1 MKPYLIREVVTAI
14 DYTSYC
20 KYVCM
25 YVCMYDIIN
34 DIVYVY
40 TVLHCMVHV
49 HVDST
54 TALASHR
61 MVIHMSTLPVSKATL
76 MWCTNSSG
84 QEPVST

>member
-25 YVCMYDIIN
+25 YVCMYDVIK

-40 TVLHCMVHV
+40 TVLHCMV

-61 MVIHMSTLPVSKATL
+61 MVIHISTLPVPKATL
-76 MWCTNSSG
+76 MWWTISSG
-84 QEPVST
+84 QEPLST